1 MDIQMQKAANGILVP
16 SDEEAQQELSKLKL
30 GQPVRVTIVRQRNY
44 TFLKKWFALINFA
57 FDYFETPALNY
68 SPKMQ
73 GLLDA
78 AKITPEKSLD
88 RFRKDVTILA
98 GYYDATYRLNGEVR
112 IEAKSISFASM
123 NEEDFEKM
131 YSKTIDV
138 VIRHVLP
145 EYTESELRKQIE
157 DVILGFV

>member
-44 TFLKKWFALINFA
+44 HFLQKWFALINFA
-57 FDYFETPALNY
+57 FDYWEP
-68 SPKMQ
+68 PEIDGKH
-73 GLLDA
+73 
-78 AKITPEKSLD
+78 KVTPEKSLD

>member
-44 TFLKKWFALINFA
+44 HFLKKWFALINFA
-57 FDYFETPALNY
+57 FDYWEPPEIEL
-68 SPKMQ
+68 KQ
-73 GLLDA
+73 
-78 AKITPEKSLD
+78 KVTPEKNLD

-112 IEAKSISFASM
+112 IEAKSIAFGNMS
-123 NEEDFEKM
+123 EDEFEVL

-138 VIRHVLP
+138 ILKKVCTQF
-145 EYTESELRKQIE
+145 TEDELRETVAKM
-157 DVILGFV
+157 ILEFA